1 MKYTQDQL
9 AEIWKLRE
17 SGNEPID
24 DPIDPHG
31 SLAVLILKN
40 EHKIQS
46 MMVNAD
52 YSITTYSD
60 HDSAPT
66 VRLPTI
72 IYSRSRTQ
80 EDAWADWCVEEEIA

>member
-1 MKYTQDQL
+1 MEYTQDQL
-9 AEIWKLRE
+9 TEMWGLRE
-17 SGNEPID
+17 SGNERID
-24 DPIDPHG
+24 DPIDSHG

-46 MMVNAD
+46 MMVKAAH
-52 YSITTYSD
+52 SITTYSG

-66 VRLPTI
+66 TRLPTI
-72 IYSRSRTQ
+72 IYSRSRKQ